1 MAGERPRGQCVGE
14 PCHGARDAARP
25 FTPAVVH
32 FPIVLSFLLP
42 LVAFAAIWRIRR
54 GAAMRRAWAVATVF
68 AAALTLSA
76 WASVRTGETDEDRI
90 EDVVPGSSLEAHE
103 EAAERFLVLSV
114 IVLALT
120 GAGLMGGPAGGI
132 ARLASA
138 LGATGLVAA
147 GALVGHSGGE
157 LVYRHGAAA
166 AYATQA
172 TDGSDATTVTRAAE
186 RERDDED

>member
-1 MAGERPRGQCVGE
+1 VSDRDTNVSANPVME
-14 PCHGARDAARP
+14 PVMLPDPLH
-25 FTPAVVH
+25 PAVVH

-54 GAAMRRAWAVATVF
+54 GVAMRRAWAVATFV

-76 WASVRTGETDEDRI
+76 WASVRTGETDEERI
-90 EDVVPGSSLEAHE
+90 EDVVPGSPLDAHE

-114 IVLALT
+114 IVLAVT
-120 GAGLMGGPAGGI
+120 GAGLLGGPAGGI

-138 LGATGLVAA
+138 MGATGLVAA
-147 GALVGHSGGE
+147 GVLVGHSGGE

-166 AYATQA
+166 AYVAQA
-172 TDGSDATTVTRAAE
+172 PDGADATTVTRAAE